1 MKRRLLGTLAY
12 MLPTFPLGYFWHLVT
27 FDDYYESLEVY
38 RENILVPLGIGS
50 MIIQGYIWS
59 FIYEHLFAG
68 ESIPR
73 GAIRFA
79 AVAFPIAWSF
89 MVLAVGAK
97 HPMTSVGGY
106 LVIETAFLAVQY
118 AVVSPLIAAV
128 YADQPKK

>member
-12 MLPTFPLGYFWHLVT
+12 MLPTFPLGYFWHLVI
-27 FDDYYESLEVY
+27 FDDYYKSLEVY

-59 FIYEHLFAG
+59 LIYEHLFAG

-73 GAIRFA
+73 GAVRFA
-79 AVAFPIAWSF
+79 AIALPIAWSF

-97 HPMTSVGGY
+97 HPMKWVGGY
-106 LVIETAFLAVQY
+106 MLIETAFLVLQY

-128 YADQPKK
+128 YADQPKN

>member
-27 FDDYYESLEVY
+27 FDDYYKSLEVY

-50 MIIQGYIWS
+50 MIIQGFIWS
-59 FIYEHLFAG
+59 VIYEQLLSG
-68 ESIPR
+68 ESIAR
-73 GAIRFA
+73 GAVRFA
-79 AVAFPIAWSF
+79 ALAFPIAWSF

-128 YADQPKK
+128 YADQPKV